1 MNNELQVLGFEG
13 KDVRQ
18 VMIDDEPWFVGK
30 DVAEVLGYAKAK
42 DAVVKH
48 VDNEDRKMG
57 PQVGAPSITDSLGR
71 EQYPIFIN
79 ESGIY
84 SMIWDAS
91 KQSRNPQ
98 MKEQAKKFKRWL
110 TTEVLPDIRKH
121 GAYMT
126 EEVLLSP
133 ETLIRVA
140 TDLKNERALTAKLQE
155 DAKVALIMEGS
166 KDSMGVSAFAKVLN
180 KEYGIKIGDKKL
192 YQWFRDNGWVCTTKR
207 GGNYNLPKS
216 KALDQGYMEV
226 KETPYIVKATGEDKV
241 SRTTMIT
248 PKGHNYFAKKLVNEY
263 ESPAV
268 IVGNNIK
275 KYREKLNFSMYKL
288 GKIADVDDANI
299 KKYELGVHLP
309 KLETIFKLADAL
321 DVSIE
326 QLTGEA
332 HG

>member
-1 MNNELQVLGFEG
+1 MGTELQVLGFEG
-13 KDVRQ
+13 KNVRQ
-18 VMIDDEPWFVGK
+18 VMIDNESWFVGK
-30 DVAEVLGYAKAK
+30 DIAEVLGYKNTNKAIR
-42 DAVVKH
+42 DH
-48 VDNEDRKMG
+48 VDEEDKRG
-57 PQVGAPSITDSLGR
+57 YQVVTPSGIQTMVV
-71 EQYPIFIN
+71 IN

-121 GAYMT
+121 GAYIT

-180 KEYGIKIGDKKL
+180 KEYGIKIGEKKL
-192 YQWFRDNGWVCTTKR
+192 YQWFRNNGWVCTTKR
-207 GGNYNLPKS
+207 GGNYNLPTSKS
-216 KALDQGYMEV
+216 LDFGYMEV
-226 KETPYIVKATGEDKV
+226 KETLYTYQIVSNNKV

-248 PKGHNYFAKKLVNEY
+248 PKGHNYFAKKLKSEY
-263 ESPAV
+263 VSPAV
-268 IVGNNIK
+268 TIGNNVN
-275 KYREKLNFSMYKL
+275 KYRL
-288 GKIADVDDANI
+288 
-299 KKYELGVHLP
+299 ELGYSMNELARRSGLYVNNIFNYENGRTTP
-309 KLETIFKLADAL
+309 RLETIFKLADAL

>member
-1 MNNELQVLGFEG
+1 MNNELQVLGFDG

-30 DVAEVLGYAKAK
+30 DVAEVLGYKNTK
-42 DAVVKH
+42 DAVLNH
-48 VDNEDRKMG
+48 VDNEDKMG
-57 PQVGAPSITDSLGR
+57 SQVTTPSITDSLGR

-166 KDSMGVSAFAKVLN
+166 KESMGVSAFAKVLN
-180 KEYGIKIGDKKL
+180 KEYGIKIGEKKL

-207 GGNYNLPKS
+207 GDNYNLPTSKS
-216 KALDQGYMEV
+216 LDFGYMEV
-226 KETPYIVKATGEDKV
+226 KETLYTYQIVSNNKV

-248 PKGHNYFAKKLVNEY
+248 PKGHNYFAKKLKSEY
-263 ESPAV
+263 VSPAV
-268 IVGNNIK
+268 AIGNNVN
-275 KYREKLNFSMYKL
+275 KYRLERGYSMNELARRSGLY
-288 GKIADVDDANI
+288 VNNI
-299 KKYELGVHLP
+299 FNYENGRTTP
-309 KLETIFKLADAL
+309 RLETIFKLSDAL

>member
-1 MNNELQVLGFEG
+1 MGTELQVLGFEG
-13 KDVRQ
+13 KNVRQ
-18 VMIDDEPWFVGK
+18 VMIDNESWFVGK
-30 DVAEVLGYAKAK
+30 DIAKVLGYKNTNKAIR
-42 DAVVKH
+42 DH
-48 VDNEDRKMG
+48 VDEEDKRG
-57 PQVGAPSITDSLGR
+57 YQVVTPSGIQTMVV
-71 EQYPIFIN
+71 IN

-121 GAYMT
+121 GAYIT

-180 KEYGIKIGDKKL
+180 KEYGIKIGEKKL
-192 YQWFRDNGWVCTTKR
+192 YQWFRNNGWVCTTKR

-216 KALDQGYMEV
+216 KALDQGFMEV
-226 KETPYIVKATGEDKV
+226 KETPYLNKSTSDKHV

-248 PKGHNYFAKKLVNEY
+248 PKGHNYFVKKIVNEY
-263 ESPAV
+263 ENPATM
-268 IVGNNIK
+268 VGNNIK